1 MRKTYRWGILGAGR
15 IADKFCTALAFT
27 EGAEVY
33 AVASR
38 DLAKAKD
45 YAHRFGATAAYDN
58 YDALLADEQVDIIYI
73 ATPHAFHY
81 EHCMMCLKNGKAVLC
96 EKPMSLTYAQ
106 TREMTDTAK
115 AAKLFLMEGVW
126 TACMPFIEKLKS
138 LLNAGAIGIPKYLS
152 ADFGFVSAPDPA
164 SRLYD
169 KKLGGGSM
177 MDIGI
182 YPLSLATLLF
192 GEPAQ
197 MKVISKLT
205 DSGVDEY
212 MNLVLQ
218 YAGGETAHLLSAIS
232 FNTPIEATII
242 GTEGKIHIHNPWF
255 KATDFSLHLND
266 GRIEQF
272 SMPHESNG
280 FEHEIKEAMR
290 CLDNGLLESEKWSH
304 RLSLTVSSLMEEAL
318 QQAGV
323 HYA

>member
-1 MRKTYRWGILGAGR
+1 MRKSYRWGILGAGR

-27 EGAEVY
+27 QGVEVY

-38 DLAKAKD
+38 NLAKAKD
-45 YAHRFGATAAYDN
+45 YAHRFGATVAYDN
-58 YDALLADEQVDIIYI
+58 YEALIVDENIDIVYI

-81 EHCMMCLKNGKAVLC
+81 EHTMMCLQNGKAVLC

-106 TREMTDTAK
+106 TKEMIATAK
-115 AAKLFLMEGVW
+115 AANLFLMEGLW
-126 TACMPFIEKLKS
+126 TACMPFIQKLRS
-138 LLNAGAIGIPKYLS
+138 LIKAGTIGTPKYLA
-152 ADFGFVSAPDPA
+152 ADFGFVSAPEPT

-192 GEPAQ
+192 GEPADI
-197 MKVISKLT
+197 KCISKLT
-205 DSGVDEY
+205 DSSVDEY

-218 YAGGETAHLLSAIS
+218 YPGGETAHLLSAIS

-255 KATDFSLHLND
+255 KATDLSLHFND
-266 GRIEQF
+266 GRVEQF
-272 SMPHESNG
+272 AMPHESNG
-280 FEHEIKEAMR
+280 FEHEIKEVVR
-290 CLDNGLLESEKWSH
+290 CLDYDLLESDKWSH
-304 RLSLTVSSLMEEAL
+304 RLTLTVSRLMEEAL
-318 QQAGV
+318 HEAGV